1 MTGLEGRTALVT
13 GGSRGIGRAICLRL
27 ANDGTDVAINYANS
41 ADAANEVAEEVRAL
55 GRRAEVYQADVAD
68 LEAVD
73 AMCEQAIT
81 DFGQID
87 ILVNNAGIGSSGINR
102 PTITEATQEQW
113 ELLLGANLW
122 GPIHM
127 CRALVPHMRAADRSD
142 VIMISSVA
150 SLNMGSRMGL
160 YSIGKVGAEAL
171 AHTLA
176 KEEREHGMR
185 VNIVAPGLVD
195 TDMGRKL
202 ITLIPGSDDMRERDA
217 SSPFGFVCT
226 PADIA
231 AEVAH
236 LVSDDGRYITNQR
249 IYVNGGGF

>member
-1 MTGLEGRTALVT
+1 MAGLEGRTALVT

-27 ANDGTDVAINYANS
+27 AHDGADIAINYANS
-41 ADAANEVAEEVRAL
+41 ADAAREVAAEIAEL
-55 GRRAEVYQADVAD
+55 GRTARVYQADVAD
-68 LEAVD
+68 REAVN
-73 AMCEQAIT
+73 AMCEQAIA

-87 ILVNNAGIGSSGINR
+87 ILVNNAGIGSSAVNR

-122 GPIHM
+122 GPINM
-127 CRALVPHMRAADRSD
+127 CRALVPHMRAAERSD

-150 SLNMGSRMGL
+150 SLNMGARMGL
-160 YSIGKVGAEAL
+160 YSVGKVGAEAL

-202 ITLIPGSDDMRERDA
+202 ISLLPGPSDMRERDA
-217 SSPFGFVCT
+217 TSPFGFVCT

-236 LVSDDGRYITNQR
+236 LVSDDARYITNQR

>member
-1 MTGLEGRTALVT
+1 MMGLEGRTALVT

-27 ANDGTDVAINYANS
+27 ANDDADVAINFANS
-41 ADAANEVAEEVRAL
+41 NDAANEVAEEVRAL

-68 LEAVD
+68 EAAVN
-73 AMCEQAIT
+73 AMCEQAIA

-87 ILVNNAGIGSSGINR
+87 ILINNAGIGSSGVNR
-102 PTITEATQEQW
+102 PTITGATREQW
-113 ELLLGANLW
+113 ELLIGANLW
-122 GPIHM
+122 GPINM

-150 SLNMGSRMGL
+150 SLNMGPRMGL
-160 YSIGKVGAEAL
+160 YSVGKVGAEAL

-202 ITLIPGSDDMRERDA
+202 ITLLPGPDDMRERDA

-236 LVSDDGRYITNQR
+236 LVSEDGRYITNQR